1 MRRPVSVKTLS
12 YSFISS
18 FSKLSPFSQAASV
31 ATLPSA
37 LFVSAG
43 AKIPIVPVE
52 FSPPLDVVNRS
63 HSIRRRFRDLLRG
76 RDVQELKELQRQGVN
91 IQAISDLTGWQPAE
105 QTRRV

>member
-1 MRRPVSVKTLS
+1 
-12 YSFISS
+12 
-18 FSKLSPFSQAASV
+18 
-31 ATLPSA
+31 
-37 LFVSAG
+37 
-43 AKIPIVPVE
+43 VPVE